1 MSNKFDF
8 SEDMDAAVS
17 TAKELERTEQLIE
30 TLEGCKTALHE
41 LGTQADSLV
50 REFSPLI
57 LALSSTVKA
66 VKEAATVT
74 VSAEARELLEREGLG
89 ICQRMLDEFEKR
101 GERLVRQMAPVR
113 NRTSVPTVAFWC
125 MIEVIIF
132 LLAAFICPCA
142 ANAQFIHSAVLW
154 KTIGYTTGFLA
165 VSVALTVLVCHKL
178 KQQP

>member
-1 MSNKFDF
+1 
-8 SEDMDAAVS
+8 MDAAVS

-132 LLAAFICPCA
+132 FWLLSSAPAPPTPSSYTVPCCGKR
-142 ANAQFIHSAVLW
+142 SA
-154 KTIGYTTGFLA
+154 IRPGFL
-165 VSVALTVLVCHKL
+165 LFLL
-178 KQQP
+178 L

>member
-1 MSNKFDF
+1 MNNKFDF

-17 TAKELERTEQLIE
+17 TAKETEQTEQLIE
-30 TLEGCKTALHE
+30 TLEGCKTAMHE
-41 LGTQADSLV
+41 LSTQADSLV

-74 VSAEARELLEREGLG
+74 VSGEAREFLEREGMG

-113 NRTSVPTVAFWC
+113 NRTSIPTVAFWC

-132 LLAAFICPCA
+132 LLAAFICTCA
-142 ANAQFIHSAVLW
+142 ANAQFIHNAVLW
-154 KTIGYTTGFLA
+154 KLLGYTAGFLA
-165 VSVALTVLVCHKL
+165 VSVALTVFVCYKL
-178 KQQP
+178 KQ

>member
-1 MSNKFDF
+1 
-8 SEDMDAAVS
+8 
-17 TAKELERTEQLIE
+17 
-30 TLEGCKTALHE
+30 
-41 LGTQADSLV
+41 
-50 REFSPLI
+50 
-57 LALSSTVKA
+57 
-66 VKEAATVT
+66 
-74 VSAEARELLEREGLG
+74 
-89 ICQRMLDEFEKR
+89 
-101 GERLVRQMAPVR
+101 MAPVR

-132 LLAAFICPCA
+132 LLAAFICTCT